1 MPEDGLLLA
10 APSLTAGA
18 ALTLPLYVPP
28 GPALAPYVAYFV
40 LVDLQAHGNQLPAS
54 PFPMVF
60 FHGQPQGIRY
70 QEDGLGPFLPQAM
83 LSGPTLRSR
92 RSQSIQPGWMV
103 AAAFHAGQF
112 SRLFD
117 VQTDLLTDQLVPLE
131 DVLGPVQTALWL
143 EAIHDAEGAL
153 ERLLVLQERLIRQ
166 LELRFA
172 CQRQSPLDQLS
183 AGALSLP
190 LPQLARDC
198 GWSLRQFERRFQQQF
213 GLPPERYRQLARFTR
228 VVGVLMQQR
237 GSGPPLAQ
245 LAHAAGYADQAHFT
259 RDFNLFCGTT
269 PGRFRLQLAQDPAFW
284 AFRMPS
290 TQTQDIMN
298 RVRFRRHQA

>member
-10 APSLTAGA
+10 APSLTAGV

-54 PFPMVF
+54 PFPMLF
-60 FHGQPQGIRY
+60 FHGQPHGIRY

-92 RSQSIQPGWMV
+92 RSQSIQADWMLAV
-103 AAAFHAGQF
+103 AFHAGQI

-117 VQTDLLTDQLVPLE
+117 IQADLLTDQLLPLE
-131 DVLGPVQTALWL
+131 GVLGVAQTALWL
-143 EAIHDAEGAL
+143 EALCEAKGAL
-153 ERLLVLQERLIRQ
+153 ERLLVLQDRLIAQ

-172 CQRQSPLDQLS
+172 QQRLSPLDQL
-183 AGALSLP
+183 GARALNQP
-190 LPQLARDC
+190 LLQLARDC

-213 GLPPERYRQLARFTR
+213 GLAPERYRQLARFTR
-228 VVGVLMQQR
+228 VLGLLMQQR
-237 GSGPPLAQ
+237 GHGPTLAQ
-245 LAHAAGYADQAHFT
+245 LAQAAGYADQAHFT
-259 RDFNLFCGTT
+259 RDFSQFCGTT
-269 PGRFRLQLAQDPAFW
+269 PGRFRQQLAQDPAFW

-298 RVRFRRHQA
+298 RVRFHRHQA

>member
-10 APSLTAGA
+10 IPSTPTGA
-18 ALTLPLYVPP
+18 VLTLPLYVPP

-40 LVDLQAHGNQLPAS
+40 LVDLQEHGNQLPAS

-70 QEDGLGPFLPQAM
+70 QEGDLGPFLPQAM

-92 RSQSIQPGWMV
+92 RSHSVQAGWML
-103 AAAFHAGQF
+103 AAAFHAGQI

-117 VQTDLLTDQLVPLE
+117 VQSDMLTDQLLPLE
-131 DVLGPVQTALWL
+131 AVLGGGQTALWL
-143 EAIHDAEGAL
+143 EALCNAENAL
-153 ERLLVLQERLIRQ
+153 ERLLVLQDRLLEQ
-166 LELRFA
+166 LECRFGRL
-172 CQRQSPLDQLS
+172 RQSPLDQLN
-183 AGALSLP
+183 ARALSMP

-213 GLPPERYRQLARFTR
+213 GLAPERYRQLARFTR

-237 GSGPPLAQ
+237 GRGPALAQ
-245 LAHAAGYADQAHFT
+245 LAQAAGYADQAHFT
-259 RDFNLFCGTT
+259 RDFHQFCGTT
-269 PGRFRLQLAQDPAFW
+269 PGRFLQQLAQDPAFW
-284 AFRMPS
+284 AFRMS
-290 TQTQDIMN
+290 ASQTQEIMN
-298 RVRFRRHQA
+298 RVRFRQNDA